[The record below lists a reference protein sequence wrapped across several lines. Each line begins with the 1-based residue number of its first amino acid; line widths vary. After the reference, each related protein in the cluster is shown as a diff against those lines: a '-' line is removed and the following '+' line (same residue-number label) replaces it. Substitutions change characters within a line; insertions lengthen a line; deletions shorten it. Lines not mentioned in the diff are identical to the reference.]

1 MNRRISLLLILVT
14 ILLIASFSCKRNPV
28 IPPEEEPANCYYPA
42 GNRNYTWRVD
52 TIAWFPST
60 VGGVWAFSDSDA
72 YVLGTIIDGK
82 PPYESR
88 WGRHWNGNEWEN
100 NINAKP
106 GYTDNVGNW
115 VEGDITIAPRNDVT
129 GDDHFMVAVGL
140 WGYSTTTYAGV
151 AEFDNRTKKWKCYK
165 LQAVGEL
172 RSVWTD
178 GKGYFVAA
186 GDNGMVYTKDGYMA
200 EWVYRKAPTEYC
212 LSRVTGVSKE
222 EIYISGYQSLATGE
236 VYNQG
241 WKMYR
246 NTWIK
251 LFETKDTSNTP
262 LHLTT
267 SDYFS
272 EMGVWRCDITD
283 SLKIYVIGD
292 QSYLFESKGQQ
303 LEFRKTNLS
312 DIGLPLKTNGRTGMR
327 VNVFTPNDI
336 WIIGTQYNFYHWNGE
351 NFIKMLVPGLPAD
364 DMQFGWQLRLIKT
377 NSGKMFFGSEISSQV
392 YVIYQMTFI

>member
-1 MNRRISLLLILVT
+1 
-14 ILLIASFSCKRNPV
+14 
-28 IPPEEEPANCYYPA
+28 
-42 GNRNYTWRVD
+42 
-52 TIAWFPST
+52 
-60 VGGVWAFSDSDA
+60 SDSDA
-72 YVLGTIIDGK
+72 YVMGYIGEGKAPWRIFAGIHWDGK
-82 PPYESR
+82 Q
-88 WGRHWNGNEWEN
+88 WTT
-100 NINAKP
+100 NIN
-106 GYTDNVGNW
+106 GTDEEVGH
-115 VEGDITIAPRNDVT
+115 VANDVT
-129 GDDHFMVAVGL
+129 GDDHFMVSVGNWYINPPKPAVG
-140 WGYSTTTYAGV
+140 
-151 AEFDNRTKKWKCYK
+151 EFDNRMKKWKHY
-165 LQAVGEL
+165 QFQTTGEL

-178 GKGYFVAA
+178 GKGYFIAA